1 MLYYFDKDKLEYRFA
16 KKSLIIII
24 ISTIIIVAFAIML
37 ITSLLLDKKVEKEID
52 KNPYIVDVRNIE
64 HEEMIIMLNDSDE
77 FSEEK
82 LKDYILDL
90 NIKFPDIAFAQ
101 ARYESG
107 NWGTNPGAELFES
120 NNNLFGMKEA
130 MQRPTVCLGTQRGHA
145 LYSNWRMSVLDYAMW
160 QHSYTKQL
168 KTRESYIAY
177 LKAHYAMGT
186 YESIMQITKE
196 VRAKYPELC
205 VKTYPKLD

>member
-1 MLYYFDKDKLEYRFA
+1 MLYYFDKENLEYRLA

-24 ISTIIIVAFAIML
+24 VSAVIIVASAIIL
-37 ITSLLLDKKVEKEID
+37 ITSFLLDKKVEKEID
-52 KNPYIVDVRNIE
+52 KNPYIVDIRNIE
-64 HEEMIIMLNDSDE
+64 HEEMIVMVNDSDE
-77 FSEEK
+77 FSEKK
-82 LKDYILDL
+82 LKDYILSL

-107 NWGTNPGAELFES
+107 NWGTNPGAELFET

-145 LYSNWRMSVLDYAMW
+145 LYSHWRMSVMDYAMW
-160 QHSYTKQL
+160 QHSYAKSL
-168 KTRESYIAY
+168 KTREAYIAY
-177 LKAHYAMGT
+177 LKIHYAMGT

-196 VRAKYPELC
+196 VREKHPELC
-205 VKTYPKLD
+205 VKTYPKLN